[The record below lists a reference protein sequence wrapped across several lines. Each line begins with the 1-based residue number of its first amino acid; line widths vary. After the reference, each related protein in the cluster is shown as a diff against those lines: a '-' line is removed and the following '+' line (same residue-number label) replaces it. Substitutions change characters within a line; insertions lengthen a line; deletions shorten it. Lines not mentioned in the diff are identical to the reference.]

1 MALPIRGCVRSRH
14 LAGPRWPRRMSI
26 GSSTLGSRM
35 AGRQVRT
42 WAWVAFAAQV
52 LLVVGWIVAGFWQGP
67 RYSVLADSISVMF
80 AGLSVCP
87 SLRAAG
93 ASAAIGSVL
102 LGLSIYGLVS
112 VLTPFKRVACRI
124 AEEGCSPGDQLA
136 TTGGRLDLIL
146 STAGIALF
154 IGAVFFLSAA
164 MARTPDWRYL
174 ARPGRWVGIA
184 FVVLLVASALAFGAF
199 GLANRVLAITGAAA
213 IAGLAWQIARTPPK
227 TSS

>member
-1 MALPIRGCVRSRH
+1 
-14 LAGPRWPRRMSI
+14 
-26 GSSTLGSRM
+26 M

-67 RYSVLADSISVMF
+67 RYSVLADSISDMYAVTAPGALFLVVVSTLCGLATVLF
-80 AGLSVCP
+80 AGLSVWP

-124 AEEGCSPGDQLA
+124 AEEGCTPGDQLA

-184 FVVLLVASALAFGAF
+184 FIVLLVASALAFGAF

-227 TSS
+227 SSS